1 MSKVSVCYPLY
12 PFSWLYGLGAGI
24 RNKMFDWGFLKSQ
37 SFNLPIISIGNLSVG
52 GTGKTPHTEY
62 LIRLLQPL
70 GKVAVLSRGYKRC
83 TKGFVLATP
92 HSTMPEL
99 GDEPYQMKQNFPD
112 IMMAVDANRCHG
124 VQEILKTET
133 PLTIL
138 LDDAYQHRYINRG
151 LNILLTDYNRPY
163 WKDAI
168 LPAGR
173 LRESRKGSSRADIII
188 VTKCPEKLSIEQ
200 IQNIEKQIA
209 PNSNQQL
216 YFSRIC
222 YASTQNLLH
231 GEENVA
237 LSGRN
242 VLLLSGIANP
252 KPLLDYV
259 EKSAKKI
266 KHLSFPDHHQFTADD
281 TLQITK
287 ELEALGK
294 DAIILTTEKD
304 GTRLKSMKELPPTIK
319 EKTWVLPIKIEIL
332 NNKTQQFN
340 QTIID
345 YVTKN
350 TRNSSLSEG

>member
-83 TKGFVLATP
+83 TKGLVLSTP

-124 VQEILKTET
+124 VQEILKAET

-138 LDDAYQHRYINRG
+138 LDDAYQHRYIQPG
-151 LNILLTDYNRPY
+151 VNILLMDYHRLIY
-163 WKDAI
+163 FDKL

-173 LRESRKGSSRADIII
+173 LREPRSGINRADIII
-188 VTKCPEKLSIEQ
+188 VTKCPPYMEEEEKAEWI
-200 IQNIEKQIA
+200 K
-209 PNSNQQL
+209 
-216 YFSRIC
+216 
-222 YASTQNLLH
+222 NL
-231 GEENVA
+231 
-237 LSGRN
+237 
-242 VLLLSGIANP
+242 
-252 KPLLDYV
+252 
-259 EKSAKKI
+259 KI
-266 KHLSFPDHHQFTADD
+266 KVFWKLM
-281 TLQITK
+281 K
-287 ELEALGK
+287 
-294 DAIILTTEKD
+294 
-304 GTRLKSMKELPPTIK
+304 LK
-319 EKTWVLPIKIEIL
+319 
-332 NNKTQQFN
+332 
-340 QTIID
+340 
-345 YVTKN
+345 
-350 TRNSSLSEG
+350 